1 MPRPETAQFG
11 ARPDAQLDFARFA
24 SVATILERGGFTAFV
39 IGDAVSIRD
48 DQRGQSDH
56 AGRTEFFEP
65 FTLTGALSA
74 VTERIGLVATAD
86 ATDNEPYT
94 IARKL
99 ASLDHLS
106 RGRAGWNIVTNDVPV
121 EAIGGQPRSEAERYE
136 RAAEFVDIV
145 TGLWDSYADDAMI
158 RDKKS
163 GVYFR
168 RDGRQRLD
176 HRGTHFRV
184 DGPLNIS
191 RPPQGHPV
199 IVQHAASGAG
209 RAFAARY
216 GEVLLTAPPT
226 LDAAVLERRE
236 VDEALTEVGRDPGDV
251 RVWPRLTVTG
261 SPATIAD
268 RIETWFASGAIDGFL
283 LSFSSLPDQ
292 ADRFV
297 DQVLPLLEARG
308 IFVPATGSTLRESL
322 GLARPA
328 GRVLSS

>member
-24 SVATILERGGFTAFV
+24 SVATILERGGFTALV
-39 IGDAVSIRD
+39 IGDPVSIGG
-48 DQRGQSDH
+48 DQRSRSH
-56 AGRTEFFEP
+56 RAARTGFFEP
-65 FTLTGALSA
+65 FTLTGALST

-106 RGRAGWNIVTNDVPV
+106 GGRAGWNIVASDSPP
-121 EAIGGQPRSEAERYE
+121 EAIGGRPRGEAERHE

-145 TGLWDSYADDAMI
+145 TGLWDSYTDEAMI
-158 RDKKS
+158 RDRES

-176 HRGTHFRV
+176 HRGAHFRV

-199 IVQHAASGAG
+199 IVQESASGSA

-226 LDAAVLERRE
+226 LDAAVLERRQL
-236 VDEALTEVGRDPGDV
+236 DDALTEIGRDPGDV
-251 RVWPRLTVTG
+251 RVWPLLTVTG
-261 SPATIAD
+261 PGATTAD
-268 RIETWFASGAIDGFL
+268 RIETWFSSGAIDGFL
-283 LSFSSLPDQ
+283 LSFPSLPDQ

>member
-1 MPRPETAQFG
+1 MPRPETVQFG
-11 ARPDAQLDFARFA
+11 ARPDAPLDFARFA
-24 SVATILERGGFTAFV
+24 SVATILERGGFTALV
-39 IGDAVSIRD
+39 IGDPVSIRG
-48 DQRGQSDH
+48 DQRSRSH
-56 AGRTEFFEP
+56 RAARTGFFEP
-65 FTLTGALSA
+65 FTLTGALST

-106 RGRAGWNIVTNDVPV
+106 SGRAGWNIVTSDSPP
-121 EAIGGQPRSEAERYE
+121 EAIGGRPRSEPERHE

-145 TGLWDSYADDAMI
+145 TGLWDSYTDDAMI
-158 RDKKS
+158 RDKES

-168 RDGRQRLD
+168 RNGRQRLD
-176 HRGTHFRV
+176 HRGAHFRV

-199 IVQHAASGAG
+199 IVQDCASGSG

-226 LDAAVLERRE
+226 LDAAVLERRQL
-236 VDEALTEVGRDPGDV
+236 DDALTEVGRDPGDV
-251 RVWPRLTVTG
+251 RVWPLLTVTG
-261 SPATIAD
+261 PAATTAD
-268 RIETWFASGAIDGFL
+268 RIETWFSSGAIDGFL
-283 LSFSSLPDQ
+283 LSFSSLP
-292 ADRFV
+292 DRFV

-322 GLARPA
+322 GLPRPA